1 MNGELGI
8 YLAWGKPG
16 MGKSLDLAS
25 LTLELFDDYAYME
38 RKYPELPRRVC
49 WTNMK
54 MAKAVEDLHLGFDL
68 KYWDNP
74 RQIRDLRNVDIL
86 WDEIGKDLPADGW
99 KDTPKWLRQVFSH
112 YRKRGNRIF
121 ANTQDYMAVDIN
133 FRRMVKRAY
142 KLNKVFGN
150 RDISATMPPVKR
162 IWGLI
167 TKREFDP
174 MEMEYEKDKRTVE
187 SLGWPEFL
195 FIRRRYVDAYDTTA
209 EIPAY
214 MPDSFEHVEIKC
226 IAPFCDFVRVEH
238 KKI

>member
-1 MNGELGI
+1 MLNELGI

-16 MGKSLDLAS
+16 MGKSIDQVALA
-25 LTLELFDDYAYME
+25 LELFEEYRYTE
-38 RKYPELPRRVC
+38 RKYPQLPKRKYYS
-49 WTNMK
+49 NIK
-54 MAKAVEDLHLGFDL
+54 FSKEIEEAEFGNHLE
-68 KYWDNP
+68 YWENP
-74 RQIRDLRNVDIL
+74 RQLRDLRNVDIG

-99 KDTPKWLRQVFSH
+99 KDTPKWLRQLFSH

-150 RDISATMPPVKR
+150 RDISATLPPVKR
-162 IWGLI
+162 IWGVI

-174 MEMEYEKDKRTVE
+174 LELEYEKDKRTVE

-195 FIRRRYVDAYDTTA
+195 FIRRRYVNAYDTTA
-209 EIPAY
+209 EIPPY
-214 MPDSFEHVEIKC
+214 MPDTFEHIPIRC
-226 IAPFCDFVRVEH
+226 IDPSCDFVRVEH